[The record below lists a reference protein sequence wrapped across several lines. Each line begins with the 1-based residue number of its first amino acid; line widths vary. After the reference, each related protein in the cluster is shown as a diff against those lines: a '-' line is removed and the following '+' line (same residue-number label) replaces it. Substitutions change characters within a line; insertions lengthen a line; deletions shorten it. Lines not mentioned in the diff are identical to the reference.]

1 MACLTVAQQKGGAG
15 KTSLA
20 IHLAVA
26 WAARGRRVALVD
38 VDPQGSLTAW
48 AALRESRTD
57 LAGGRLPLTVRG
69 LSGWRAA
76 AEIGRLAADHELIL
90 VDTPPHAESEARIAI
105 RAADLVLVPVP
116 PSPLDV
122 WAARATLAIAEQE
135 KVPALLVRTR
145 VPARGRLAASMA
157 EAIAELGA
165 EVAAP
170 TIGQR
175 VIYAEAPGRG
185 LGVHEADPSGVAAA
199 EIDALVALLEARLR

>member
-26 WAARGRRVALVD
+26 WAARGRQVALVD

-48 AALRESRTD
+48 AELRDSRPPPPQ
-57 LAGGRLPLTVRG
+57 GRLPLTVRG
-69 LSGWRAA
+69 LSGWRAG
-76 AEIGRLAADHELIL
+76 AEIARLAADHDLIL

-145 VPARGRLAASMA
+145 VPARGRLAAAMA
-157 EAIAELGA
+157 ESIAELGA
-165 EVAAP
+165 EVAAQ

-175 VIYAEAPGRG
+175 VLYAEAPGRG
-185 LGVHEADPSGVAAA
+185 LGVHEADPGSVAAA
-199 EIDALVALLEARLR
+199 EIAALADTLEARLR